1 MFGIGLAVVSII
13 LILVAILI
21 RYGGF
26 SITGDEKD
34 MTIAN
39 YSMIFGAALLSGAIM
54 FTLVKKQRELS
65 NSQ

>member
-1 MFGIGLAVVSII
+1 MFGIGLAVASII
-13 LILVAILI
+13 LIVLAILI

-34 MTIAN
+34 MDIAN
-39 YSMIFGAALLSGAIM
+39 YSMIVGVALLNGAII
-54 FTLVKKQRELS
+54 FTLAKKQRELS